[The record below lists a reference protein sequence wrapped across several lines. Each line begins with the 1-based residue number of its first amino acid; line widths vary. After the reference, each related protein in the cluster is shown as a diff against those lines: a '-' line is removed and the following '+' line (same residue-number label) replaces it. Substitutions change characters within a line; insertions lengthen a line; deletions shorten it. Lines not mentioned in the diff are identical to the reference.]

1 MNSHGFSQLVNQ
13 PTTDN
18 GTLIDH
24 IYIRN
29 TTSLNTN
36 IEVHDAYYSDHD
48 CILTGNII
56 LVTYVIFYSKCSINN
71 S

>member
-1 MNSHGFSQLVNQ
+1 MVIWRMEGIVHYFSSWIVTVSLLVNQ

-18 GTLIDH
+18 GNLIDH

-36 IEVHDAYYSDHD
+36 IEVHDAYYS
-48 CILTGNII
+48 
-56 LVTYVIFYSKCSINN
+56 VY
-71 S
+71 